1 MNSKPL
7 EDLTFFIDRA
17 LGKNKIASALREAGE
32 TVIVHDD
39 IFQPD
44 AQDTEW
50 LPFVGEKGWIVLTK
64 DTKIRYRTL
73 EREALINSGARAFVF
88 VSGNVPASETAQILV
103 EVLPAMKEF
112 INKHQPPFIA
122 KIFRNGSLE
131 LMKNV

>member
-1 MNSKPL
+1 MNSKPR
-7 EDLTFFIDRA
+7 EDLTFFIDWA

-88 VSGNVPASETAQILV
+88 VSGNVPAVETAQILV

>member
-50 LPFVGEKGWIVLTK
+50 LPFVGDKGWIVLTK

-88 VSGNVPASETAQILV
+88 VSGNVPAVETAQILV
-103 EVLPAMKEF
+103 KILPAMKEF